1 MTAAVI
7 ATGEP
12 ERLYA
17 GLSVLVSRAVDGEDC
32 AVLLSFAGM
41 ELFTSPM
48 RTGEAFDDSLRALRD
63 QAMELP
69 NVKLYVCSATVELG
83 QVEPSMDGLD
93 GVMSTPR
100 FHREAADGCL
110 LFV

>member
-1 MTAAVI
+1 MY
-7 ATGEP
+7 TGTP
-12 ERLYA
+12 
-17 GLSVLVSRAVDGEDC
+17 
-32 AVLLSFAGM
+32 
-41 ELFTSPM
+41 
-48 RTGEAFDDSLRALRD
+48 FDDSLRALRD
-63 QAMELP
+63 QAKELP

-100 FHREAADGCL
+100 FLRETAGECL